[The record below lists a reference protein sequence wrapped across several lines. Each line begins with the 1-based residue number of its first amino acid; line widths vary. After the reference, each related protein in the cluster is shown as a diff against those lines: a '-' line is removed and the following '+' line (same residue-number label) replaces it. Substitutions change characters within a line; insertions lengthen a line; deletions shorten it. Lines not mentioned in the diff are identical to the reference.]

1 MKVLIF
7 SDLHLHN
14 WPYGSSLVDGMNS
27 RLKAQADVLD
37 VIANAAVHADHVVFC
52 GDLFH
57 THGKLDAAV
66 LEVAWRGFS
75 RIAEAGVPIDLLVG
89 NHDMADK
96 SMLHHSLHWMKAF
109 NSGAKEQIF
118 RIIDSPWHDG
128 PFSFLP
134 YTEDKAVIEKFFA
147 EGNEVCF
154 MHQGVAQVPMGSGFL
169 IDEIL
174 TLDMIPD
181 HVKHVFTGHYH
192 QHNKVS
198 DKLTIVG
205 STMQHNWSDAGDT
218 RGYVWYDT
226 ETGEIEL
233 VDVGAPRFQTLNLGG
248 RGSCDYIYH
257 ERGADAS
264 DISYAF
270 RGNFV
275 RVIDYNTQFTEDI
288 REGLMT
294 EAGARSVEFVPKVP
308 GMTRLDL
315 SGTKGSFHLPTLVEE
330 YTKQQDIDDDRSKVG
345 KELMK

>member
-7 SDLHLHN
+7 SDTHIHS
-14 WPYGSSLVDGMNS
+14 WPYGASIVDGMNS
-27 RLKAQADVLD
+27 RLKAQADALD
-37 VIANAAVHADHVVFC
+37 VIAKAAEGADHIVFC
-52 GDLFH
+52 GDAFH

-75 RIAEAGVPIDLLVG
+75 RIAEQANVSHIDLLVG

-109 NSGAKEQIF
+109 NSGVKDPLF
-118 RIIDSPWHDG
+118 SVIDHPLHRS

-147 EGNEVCF
+147 ECGEVCF
-154 MHQGVAQVPMGSGFL
+154 MHQGVAKVPMGSGFL

-192 QHNKVS
+192 KHTRVS

-205 STMQHNWSDAGDT
+205 STMQHNWSDSGDD
-218 RGYVWYDT
+218 RGYMWYDT

-233 VDVGAPRFQTLNLGG
+233 VDVGAPRFVTVDMSDGACG
-248 RGSCDYIYH
+248 FARGLQVQN
-257 ERGADAS
+257 
-264 DISYAF
+264 
-270 RGNFV
+270 NFI
-275 RVIDYNTQFTEDI
+275 RVINYDEADKEDI
-288 REGLMT
+288 REMFSDST
-294 EAGARSVEFVPKVP
+294 RSVEFIPKVP
-308 GMTRLDL
+308 AVKRLDL
-315 SGTKGSFHLPTLVEE
+315 SGNTGSFHLPTLVDE
-330 YTKQQDIDDDRSKVG
+330 YTKQQNIDDDRSKVG

>member
-1 MKVLIF
+1 MKILIF

-14 WPYGSSLVDGMNS
+14 WPYGSTLVDGMNS
-27 RLKAQADVLD
+27 RLKAQADALD

-75 RIAEAGVPIDLLVG
+75 RIAEASNNCIDLLVG
-89 NHDMADK
+89 NHDMADQ

-109 NSGAKEQIF
+109 NQESLAGMERF
-118 RIIDSPWHDG
+118 RVIDYPVYCDQTGTSL
-128 PFSFLP
+128 SFLP
-134 YTEDKAVIEKFFA
+134 YTEDKAVIEKFFSKC
-147 EGNEVCF
+147 GEVCF
-154 MHQGVAQVPMGSGFL
+154 MHQGVAKVPMGSGFL

-198 DKLTIVG
+198 DKLTIIG
-205 STMQHNWSDAGDT
+205 STMQHNWSDKGDD

-226 ETGEIEL
+226 ETGDIEL
-233 VDVGAPRFQTLNLGG
+233 VDVGGPRFITFNMDG
-248 RGSCDYIYH
+248 RGSCDWGGGGNLKNKYI
-257 ERGADAS
+257 
-264 DISYAF
+264 
-270 RGNFV
+270 
-275 RVIDYNTQFTEDI
+275 RVVNYNETMTEGI
-288 REGLMT
+288 REGLLG
-294 EAGARSVEFVPKVP
+294 EGGALSVEFIPRSRAPK
-308 GMTRLDL
+308 RLDL
-315 SGTKGSFHLPTLVEE
+315 SGNTGSFHLPTLVKE
-330 YTKQQDIDDDRSKVG
+330 YTEQQDISDDCNKVG